1 MTHLTVL
8 IIGLLSGYLLGSAGA
23 RYQRTSDIQAM
34 IDIEATNRRADGLH
48 RKGDLLTEHEPA
60 ESSAGVAREV
70 LR

>member
-1 MTHLTVL
+1 MTHAIVL
-8 IIGLLSGYLLGSAGA
+8 IIGLLSGYLVGSAGT
-23 RYQRTSDIQAM
+23 RYQRNSDLQAM

-70 LR
+70 QR

>member
-8 IIGLLSGYLLGSAGA
+8 IIGLLSGYLIGSAGT
-23 RYQRTSDIQAM
+23 RYQRNSDIQAM
-34 IDIEATNRRADGLH
+34 IDIEATSRLADGLH

-60 ESSAGVAREV
+60 DSSAGVAREV

>member
-34 IDIEATNRRADGLH
+34 IDIEATNRRADGIH

>member
-1 MTHLTVL
+1 MTNLTVL

-60 ESSAGVAREV
+60 DSSAGVAREV